1 MYLKHKLSHLQYF
14 VAGNLSLALAVFKD
28 DPKRGPSVDELV
40 AVVLDD
46 GTVTVVP
53 GPVST

>member
-40 AVVLDD
+40 AAVLDD
-46 GTVTVVP
+46 GPVTVVP

>member
-1 MYLKHKLSHLQYF
+1 M
-14 VAGNLSLALAVFKD
+14 AGNLSLALAVFND